1 MKRIKENYV
10 TIILIAI
17 VLVLNVAAFSSYI
30 KNVKSNLSDQ
40 TESHINDILDEVVEG
55 VNSKLE
61 EQMNTMQTLALFAAT
76 LGEGDDN
83 YQDIRSVFEVQKN
96 KVGLESIEIVKLD
109 GIGKETEKDY
119 SEEGYFKDALKG
131 KTVTSDITSDDKV
144 THIAF
149 STPIYY
155 NESEE
160 VSSVLVATID
170 AKTFYDFIDISA
182 FNKNGKTFVVK
193 KDGTLVSKS
202 EELSAASRISEIFP
216 EKKYEQ
222 LLINNMNSKKTG
234 IIEYES
240 DSSKRYIGYSKLQY
254 NKWYVV
260 SILSSNSVK
269 VNIGD
274 MTLDV
279 IVLGIEIG
287 IMIIVLVA
295 YLIYTF
301 IVVKKKS
308 DINLERYFIVS
319 KHSDDIVFDYSCI
332 KNTMYCNEN
341 WEENFGYKLPTDN
354 VSEVITEFVFEED
367 KELFNENV
375 ELLTCSKDAVKFE
388 CRLLDSDK
396 NPHRCLVKMF
406 AICQKKKIVKVVGV
420 IEKLSMVKND

>member
-10 TIILIAI
+10 TIILILI
-17 VLVLNVAAFSSYI
+17 VLVFNVAAFSSYI
-30 KNVKSNLSDQ
+30 KNVKSNLADQ

-76 LGEGDDN
+76 LGEGEEN
-83 YQDIRSVFEVQKN
+83 YKDIKSVFAVQKD
-96 KVGLESIEIVKLD
+96 KVGLESIEIVGLD
-109 GIGKETEKDY
+109 AIGRESNINYTEA
-119 SEEGYFKDALKG
+119 SYFNDALKG
-131 KTVTSDITSDDKV
+131 KTVMSDILSGNKV

-149 STPIYY
+149 ATPIYY
-155 NESEE
+155 NENED
-160 VSSVLVATID
+160 VDAVLVATID

-216 EKKYEQ
+216 ESKYEK
-222 LLINNMNSKKTG
+222 LLINNMNSKKSG

-240 DSSKRYIGYSKLQY
+240 ESSKRYIGYSKLQY

-279 IVLGIEIG
+279 IILGIEIG
-287 IMIIVLVA
+287 IMIIFLVA

-301 IVVKKKS
+301 VVVKKKS
-308 DINLERYFIVS
+308 DINLERYFIIS
-319 KHSDDIVFDYSCI
+319 KHSDDIVFDYSCL
-332 KNTMYCNEN
+332 KDTMYCNEN
-341 WEENFGYKLPTDN
+341 WEANFGYKLPTQN
-354 VSEVITEFVFEED
+354 VKDVIADFVFEED
-367 KELFNENV
+367 KNLYNENI
-375 ELLTCSKDAVKFE
+375 EKLTSLKEAVKFE
-388 CRLLDSDK
+388 CRILDSEK
-396 NPHRCLVKMF
+396 KPQRCLIKMF
-406 AICQKKKIVKVVGV
+406 AIGKNKKKIIKVVGV
-420 IEKLSMVKND
+420 IEKLNV